1 MAATREVRFGI
12 GLETDVVQVGELL
25 AHARFADQAGL
36 DLVSLTDHPYFAER
50 IDAYA
55 ALAFVLGA
63 TENVAA
69 AVIMTNLLSRPAPI
83 LARTAV
89 GLSTISQGRFLL
101 GIGAGGLEE
110 EIVALGVPR
119 LSPAARVRALE
130 EAITVVRSLSGGGD
144 PVTFDGEFYQV
155 TELAPSVA
163 PAPPIWVGAL
173 GPKALAVAGRQADGW
188 IPGHLA
194 DWRSPLVAE
203 SRPIIDEAAV
213 AAGRDPTDI
222 ETVYNVSGVVTRDP
236 LPAGRDEQGRW
247 IGGGVRQWVDELAY
261 AVVERGAAAFVY
273 LLAPGDSISDT
284 TLKLWAHEIVPAVR
298 ATVSA

>member
-55 ALAFVLGA
+55 ALAFVLGT

-119 LSPAARVRALE
+119 LSPAARVRTLE

-144 PVTFDGEFYQV
+144 PVTFDGEFHQV

-173 GPKALAVAGRQADGW
+173 GPRRWRWPGDKPTGGSPGIWPTGAARWWPNRGR
-188 IPGHLA
+188 
-194 DWRSPLVAE
+194 S
-203 SRPIIDEAAV
+203 SMRPRV
-213 AAGRDPTDI
+213 AAGRDPGAAILGGLALDSAFTLW
-222 ETVYNVSGVVTRDP
+222 EAPGGWSTVSGRLRILRGVSLKGPGELVAHPGVDVVAIAIKVPEHDA
-236 LPAGRDEQGRW
+236 L
-247 IGGGVRQWVDELAY
+247 I
-261 AVVERGAAAFVY
+261 GAA
-273 LLAPGDSISDT
+273 L
-284 TLKLWAHEIVPAVR
+284 
-298 ATVSA
+298 